1 MDKLP
6 DVLAPG
12 LKIVFCGTAAGER
25 SAQRGCYYA
34 GPGNRF
40 WLTLAEIGL
49 TPGRL
54 RPEEFRELPSYGLGL
69 TDLAKKVSGA
79 DSTLR
84 SSDFD
89 VEAFRSRLIEAA
101 PRFIAFN
108 GKRAAAAFL
117 GRRTRDVPVGPLPLR
132 IGTAE
137 VFMLPSTSGA
147 ARQHWSIEPWFALA
161 RLAGSAPASAR

>member
-12 LKIVFCGTAAGER
+12 LKVVFCGTAAGER

-34 GPGNRF
+34 GPGNKF
-40 WLTLAEIGL
+40 WPTLADIGL
-49 TPGRL
+49 TPRRL

-79 DSTLR
+79 DSILR

-89 VEAFRSRLIEAA
+89 VEGFRRRLIEAA

-117 GRRTRDVPVGPLPLR
+117 GGGRETCQSDLCR
-132 IGTAE
+132 
-137 VFMLPSTSGA
+137 S
-147 ARQHWSIEPWFALA
+147 
-161 RLAGSAPASAR
+161 GSAPRRPSCCHLHLAQPQAIGALLRGLTLPSASNDQDA